1 MLKSGGAM
9 APPAPLGMTPLS
21 CYKLIAFQRN
31 ISIPDKLKGVAH
43 PEYLEKLLKAAH
55 PEDVTEIVP
64 TVKEIKTTTTKSVPN
79 TTPKP
84 EFNCSEVK
92 LGQFLAIGEP
102 RRIVMTG
109 FPKSGAM
116 WFKSVVDNIL
126 PYYFWLEERVTYLQK

>member
-1 MLKSGGAM
+1 M
-9 APPAPLGMTPLS
+9 
-21 CYKLIAFQRN
+21 
-31 ISIPDKLKGVAH
+31 AH

-55 PEDVTEIVP
+55 PEDVTEIVS
-64 TVKEIKTTTTKSVPN
+64 TVKEMKTSSSTKSVPN

-84 EFNCSEVK
+84 EFNCSKVK

-109 FPKSGAM
+109 FPKSGAL

>member
-1 MLKSGGAM
+1 M
-9 APPAPLGMTPLS
+9 
-21 CYKLIAFQRN
+21 
-31 ISIPDKLKGVAH
+31 AH

-64 TVKEIKTTTTKSVPN
+64 TVKEIETTPSTTKYVPK

-84 EFNCSEVK
+84 EFNCSKVK

-126 PYYFWLEERVTYLQK
+126 PYYFWLEERVTFFKVCVF

>member
-1 MLKSGGAM
+1 
-9 APPAPLGMTPLS
+9 
-21 CYKLIAFQRN
+21 
-31 ISIPDKLKGVAH
+31 LKGVAH

-64 TVKEIKTTTTKSVPN
+64 TVTETKTTTTTTKSVPK

-126 PYYFWLEERVTYLQK
+126 PYYFWLEERVTFLKFVFSKKAIRIDKIFTVNLTITTGQ

>member
-1 MLKSGGAM
+1 M
-9 APPAPLGMTPLS
+9 
-21 CYKLIAFQRN
+21 
-31 ISIPDKLKGVAH
+31 AH
-43 PEYLEKLLKAAH
+43 PEYLEKLLKAVH

-64 TVKEIKTTTTKSVPN
+64 TVKEIKTTSTTKSVPN

-126 PYYFWLEERVTYLQK
+126 PYYFWLEERVTFLKFMFSKKAIKIDKIFVVNLTITKGQ